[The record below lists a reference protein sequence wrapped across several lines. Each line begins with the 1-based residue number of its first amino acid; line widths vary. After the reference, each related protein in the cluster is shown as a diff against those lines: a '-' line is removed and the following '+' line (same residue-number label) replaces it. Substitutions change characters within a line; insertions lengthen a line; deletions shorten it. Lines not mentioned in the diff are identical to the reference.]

1 MFSHFSPSVHLKG
14 FDGYLSSYIEAVKA
28 TDFRI
33 GLLLDAISAQNGKDW
48 LVTVTTDHGGK
59 GYSHVRCRFHFSLL
73 IMQVS
78 LMVLTNKILFIL
90 QSLETKGP
98 NDYYNRKIPFMVAS
112 NSPRVKI
119 GRAPIDHPG
128 SHMDIL
134 PTVMHF
140 FGGADA
146 VPEGLDGQVFGFRD
160 YVLPPPVGECEGSN
174 PTACGCEEA
183 KQADYRGTIATT
195 VSGRTCQRWDSQ
207 SPHSHS
213 RTPSNY
219 PLSGLEENYCRNP
232 DGEGTAWCYTTDSDK
247 RWEACD
253 VPTCT
258 IGGTQTLQDVSCS
271 DSSSFQANN
280 GKTRNCA
287 WVSRKVDSRCPKY
300 SQHCPVTC
308 DSC

>member
-1 MFSHFSPSVHLKG
+1 
-14 FDGYLSSYIEAVKA
+14 
-28 TDFRI
+28 
-33 GLLLDAISAQNGKDW
+33 
-48 LVTVTTDHGGK
+48 
-59 GYSHVRCRFHFSLL
+59 
-73 IMQVS
+73 
-78 LMVLTNKILFIL
+78 
-90 QSLETKGP
+90 
-98 NDYYNRKIPFMVAS
+98 MVAS

-174 PTACGCEEA
+174 PTTCGCEEA

-195 VSGRTCQRWDSQ
+195 VSGKTCQRWDSQ

-213 RTPSNY
+213 NSPSDR

-232 DGEGTAWCYTTDSDK
+232 DGEDTAWCYTTDSNT

-258 IGGTQTLQDVSCS
+258 IGGIETLEDVSCS
-271 DSSSFQANN
+271 DSSSFEANN
-280 GKTRNCA
+280 GKIRNCD
-287 WVSRKVDSRCPKY
+287 WVSRKIGSRCPRY